1 MPALLT
7 KPLNLFHLS
16 FATVVKMHNAQAIC
30 SHGPGQMGEASG
42 IWFHPGDSEFLPP
55 IIPIWEESAD
65 TLKHRKMT
73 VSFQALWG
81 YQKRA
86 MIDQRVERSG
96 VELQI
101 SDGRTVVDALTPS
114 MTVFG
119 DEAFGR

>member
-1 MPALLT
+1 M
-7 KPLNLFHLS
+7 S
-16 FATVVKMHNAQAIC
+16 
-30 SHGPGQMGEASG
+30 EASG

-114 MTVFG
+114 MMVFG
-119 DEAFGR
+119 DEVFGR